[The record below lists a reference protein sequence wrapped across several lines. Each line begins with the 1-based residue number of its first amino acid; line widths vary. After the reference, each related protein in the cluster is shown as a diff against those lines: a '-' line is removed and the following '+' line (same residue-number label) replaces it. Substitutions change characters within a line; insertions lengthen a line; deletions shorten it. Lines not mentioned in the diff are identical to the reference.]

1 VPTATTPQSLYAD
14 LEEFIQRIFAF
25 CQTDAMD
32 TLVDLD
38 VSFSQARTLF
48 VLSHMGQPMPIN
60 EIASRLGLSD
70 AAAGRNVDQLVRLG
84 VVERTESADDRRVK
98 LVALS
103 KRGFEIVDQQFEQ
116 KRKALRVF
124 ADRLS
129 PEEAEN
135 LTKALRPILAGES
148 LRTSTKAPHDH
159 S

>member
-1 VPTATTPQSLYAD
+1 VPTTPQSLHET

-38 VSFSQARTLF
+38 VSFSQARTMF
-48 VLSHMGQPMPIN
+48 VLSHVGSPMPIN
-60 EIASRLGLSD
+60 EIATRLGLSV
-70 AAAGRNVDQLVRLG
+70 AATGRNVDQLVQLG

-103 KRGFEIVDQQFEQ
+103 ARGFEIVDQQFEQ
-116 KRKALRVF
+116 KRRALRVF

-129 PEEAEN
+129 PSEAEN
-135 LTKALRPILAGES
+135 LTKAIRPILAGDS
-148 LRTSTKAPHDH
+148 LRSSSKEVHVH